1 MAVAAAP
8 AAPAEEAKDAKDD
21 DGDDDSDDA
30 DVAEEGESHEGA
42 DQGGGELRYTKDLS
56 DAELERLWKASPSL
70 LGSMSVGFV
79 DAGRVVN
86 SERMPDGKDW
96 TVVTPEKTYG
106 THETI
111 AYLEKAIAAVR
122 AAHPDAPL
130 LRVNQIGAHDG
141 GYLRPHKSHQSG
153 RDVDLAFYY
162 PTDEVVRA
170 REREKYINVP
180 LCWELLKSII
190 QNTDVQLVL
199 LDKHVQKVIYD
210 YALKQG
216 EDKDWLDSLFH
227 NGHDSLIQHARRH
240 RDHFHVRFF
249 NPRAQELGRRVAP
262 LLAQQP
268 EYNVAMHKVHN
279 GDSLGRIAL
288 KYGSTVQAIRK
299 ANHMSN
305 NFVRAGVT
313 LTVPLRGA
321 CTHCPIPPAI
331 VVPERRLSP
340 AMLAARAP
348 APTVGTPVVA
358 VAAAPVEKAPALAAS
373 ATPAGLQITLNPAVP
388 QRAEVHV
395 AAVAAPAT
403 AAATSAPSA
412 SP

>member
-1 MAVAAAP
+1 VAAAP
-8 AAPAEEAKDAKDD
+8 AAAPADEAK
-21 DGDDDSDDA
+21 DDDSDD
-30 DVAEEGESHEGA
+30 DSDDSEVAEEGESHEGA

-56 DAELERLWKASPSL
+56 DAELERLWKTNPRA

-96 TVVTPEKTYG
+96 VVVTPEKTYG
-106 THETI
+106 THETV

-122 AAHPDAPL
+122 AAHPEAPPIH
-130 LRVNQIGAHDG
+130 VNQIGAQDG
-141 GYLRPHKSHQSG
+141 GFLRPHKSHQSG

-162 PTDEVVRA
+162 PTEEVIHI
-170 REREKYINVP
+170 REREKVINVG
-180 LCWELLKSII
+180 LTWAMLKSIV

-199 LDKHVQKVIYD
+199 LDRHVQKVLYD

-216 EDKDWLDSLFH
+216 EDQAWLDSLFH
-227 NGHDSLIQHARRH
+227 NGHASLVQHARRH
-240 RDHFHVRFF
+240 RDHMHVRFY

-268 EYNVAMHKVHN
+268 EYNVAMHKVRN

-288 KYGSTVQAIRK
+288 KYGSSVQAIRK
-299 ANHMSN
+299 ANHMTN
-305 NFVRAGVT
+305 NFIRAGVT

-321 CTHCPIPPAI
+321 CTHCPIPPAV

-340 AMLAARAP
+340 AMIAARDAARIPPPAAP
-348 APTVGTPVVA
+348 IVA
-358 VAAAPVEKAPALAAS
+358 SAAAPVALAVEIAPAPS
-373 ATPAGLQITLNPAVP
+373 EPQVTLNPAVP
-388 QRAEVHV
+388 QRADLHM
-395 AAVAAPAT
+395 AAVAAPAVAPT
-403 AAATSAPSA
+403 TSTP
-412 SP
+412 